1 MQLPSN
7 SIAESMIIGCAML
20 ERGLVPQ
27 LITDLTGSDFS
38 RPSLGAAFNAI
49 KALYLENKDINGVTV
64 VSEVNRQEAATGIT
78 SGLNYA
84 VIAETLDG
92 CPRFSSFSSVQSYVA
107 EVKTHSLRRKLVH
120 YAERLRVES
129 AALDVEPEGLLLSMA
144 ETSRELGQGTS
155 LVTDLVDTS
164 TAMERTLRRLE
175 ENWAREGELLGL
187 STGFVDLDR
196 HLLGLLPGVYVL
208 AAGTSVGK
216 TTFAL
221 NIVNNILLEAERKQ
235 EPRVGLIVSMEMG
248 VESLSVKLL
257 ATRARL
263 DTKAVKRGTL
273 NRHQQSD
280 LLTASTAFKSHSL
293 HFVEGF
299 SAITPMAIA
308 AKLDHLRTVHGR
320 VDFLVIDYLQLL
332 SPTSKA
338 STEYAAVTE
347 IAREVKRLSHQY
359 QIPIILISQLSRQPT
374 ANGGNRDYRLSDLR
388 GSGAIEQDAD
398 VVLLLMP
405 RYWDNPQNPERRLV
419 IAKDREGE
427 RDVTIPLIFFGEQS
441 RFESAAF
448 AV

>member
-1 MQLPSN
+1 MELPSN
-7 SIAESMIIGCAML
+7 SIAESMVVGCALL
-20 ERGLVPQ
+20 EPGFVPY
-27 LITDLTGSDFS
+27 LIADLKPGDFL
-38 RPSLGAAFNAI
+38 RPSMAATFSAI
-49 KALYLENKDINGVTV
+49 KELHLGGRDINPVAV
-64 VSEVNRQEAATGIT
+64 VSEVRRQEAATGIT
-78 SGLNYA
+78 SGANHA
-84 VIAETLDG
+84 VISETLDG
-92 CPRFSSFSSVQSYVA
+92 CPKFSSISALKSYIA
-107 EVKTHSLRRKLVH
+107 EIKTLSLRRQLLN
-120 YAERLRVES
+120 YAERLRVNS
-129 AALDVEPEGLLLSMA
+129 SQLDVAPEELLLEMA
-144 ETSRELGQGTS
+144 QTSHELGRDTS
-155 LVTDLVDTS
+155 LVTDLIDTP

-175 ENWAREGELLGL
+175 ENWAREGDLLGL

-196 HLLGLLPGVYVL
+196 YLLGLMPGVYVL

-235 EPRVGLIVSMEMG
+235 EPRVGMIVSMEMG

-273 NRHQQSD
+273 TRHQQSD
-280 LLTASTAFKSHSL
+280 LLTASAAFKAHSL

-332 SPTSKA
+332 SPNNKA
-338 STEYAAVTE
+338 ASEYAAVTE

-374 ANGGNRDYRLSDLR
+374 ANGGSRDYRLSDLR

-405 RYWDNPQNPERRLV
+405 RYWDDKTNPERRLV

-448 AV
+448 VD

>member
-1 MQLPSN
+1 
-7 SIAESMIIGCAML
+7 
-20 ERGLVPQ
+20 
-27 LITDLTGSDFS
+27 
-38 RPSLGAAFNAI
+38 
-49 KALYLENKDINGVTV
+49 
-64 VSEVNRQEAATGIT
+64 
-78 SGLNYA
+78 
-84 VIAETLDG
+84 
-92 CPRFSSFSSVQSYVA
+92 
-107 EVKTHSLRRKLVH
+107 
-120 YAERLRVES
+120 
-129 AALDVEPEGLLLSMA
+129 
-144 ETSRELGQGTS
+144 
-155 LVTDLVDTS
+155 
-164 TAMERTLRRLE
+164 
-175 ENWAREGELLGL
+175 
-187 STGFVDLDR
+187 
-196 HLLGLLPGVYVL
+196 
-208 AAGTSVGK
+208 
-216 TTFAL
+216 
-221 NIVNNILLEAERKQ
+221 
-235 EPRVGLIVSMEMG
+235 
-248 VESLSVKLL
+248 
-257 ATRARL
+257 
-263 DTKAVKRGTL
+263 
-273 NRHQQSD
+273 
-280 LLTASTAFKSHSL
+280 
-293 HFVEGF
+293 
-299 SAITPMAIA
+299 MAIA